1 MRPDGGRQPFCV
13 EPCSWPTTTGV
24 TAWSDWPQWTDFPE
38 EHQPLLVDPGR
49 AWQTMYK
56 RFAAIR
62 SGCFAR
68 EFQAFLQSPEGSADA
83 RPETLFATATSPS
96 MQCSRPR
103 SGLCSSRPKSNR
115 SRPAPAAHPGLDAP
129 LRPPSRPPPPRQTGR
144 GGCPCQFMFRKLFA
158 PLVRRECK

>member
-83 RPETLFATATSPS
+83 RPETLFATDPNPVPEKVYRIHRDRV
-96 MQCSRPR
+96 Q
-103 SGLCSSRPKSNR
+103 SSSASTTPTCTW
-115 SRPAPAAHPGLDAP
+115 A
-129 LRPPSRPPPPRQTGR
+129 
-144 GGCPCQFMFRKLFA
+144 
-158 PLVRRECK
+158 